1 MTLILFICYEL
12 CSFYALGWIFLC
24 RLRLRRDGIAG
35 VILTFLLGFIIYPV
49 LAYPL
54 FALLHAARIAHLFL
68 AVGIILALFATVL
81 HKPGMATQSSWW
93 DAYHEKLREFLRHPL
108 GKAALAG
115 VVLLGIL
122 CVITR
127 LPWMLELRQHD
138 TVSIG
143 TGIYDDMR
151 TIGFPIALA
160 VKGFPLLSPYAT
172 TVGLHYPMGGFF
184 FTGGVIATLHGN
196 PLLPIQADIF
206 VSVLFLVLTLLLV
219 TVSVISQPS
228 LRFLALLSMLITT
241 AFDHRLI
248 KHGWN
253 ERLFHFLYGYGIER
267 PDWQTTLTWTTYTA
281 LLWLLNHAVAA
292 VALLFIISLLAP
304 GEEVLEEDSLHFD
317 ADIIRKTIVA
327 GFIACMIVACSLDMG
342 VMLLTFVA
350 LLLFVCIAWHAR
362 VLRQLG
368 LLRGSLASIL
378 VTGACATLYFIA
390 VNYPALFHLVDSP
403 YEHHFGHF
411 PNPTMGYN
419 LAFLLSGFGIYL
431 LLFALIFSFPVKPE
445 KGKTTTWIYLL
456 PILLFPCLLSVFWT
470 SIWFWRAPLLLHWT
484 FPLLLASMISHRV
497 LHSWRYPAYLTLWL
511 VALIPGTGQLTK
523 DVCVSVQQAPR
534 ISPAQAQVYKWIYA
548 HTDLHDRVVAYLPKE
563 HSLAPDVNYLRLGN
577 RAGDIPFDRIHAL
590 IGYRRYLREMKDLA
604 HGIAGNDYII
614 VWEADSEMHGI
625 MTVIHAR
632 VLFENS
638 TASIYAI
645 DASARHE
652 LDTPQTR
659 HLISRIEEQYKH
671 H

>member
-1 MTLILFICYEL
+1 
-12 CSFYALGWIFLC
+12 
-24 RLRLRRDGIAG
+24 
-35 VILTFLLGFIIYPV
+35 
-49 LAYPL
+49 
-54 FALLHAARIAHLFL
+54 LHAARIAHLFL

-304 GEEVLEEDSLHFD
+304 GEEVL
-317 ADIIRKTIVA
+317 
-327 GFIACMIVACSLDMG
+327 
-342 VMLLTFVA
+342 LTFRRGYHPKNHCCRFHRLYDCRLQPGYGRHAADVCGTAAFCLYCLACPGVA
-350 LLLFVCIAWHAR
+350 PTWSIARQPGQHTGDRRMRHPLFHR
-362 VLRQLG
+362 RQLS
-368 LLRGSLASIL
+368 R
-378 VTGACATLYFIA
+378 
-390 VNYPALFHLVDSP
+390 ALP
-403 YEHHFGHF
+403 PG
-411 PNPTMGYN
+411 
-419 LAFLLSGFGIYL
+419 
-431 LLFALIFSFPVKPE
+431 
-445 KGKTTTWIYLL
+445 
-456 PILLFPCLLSVFWT
+456 
-470 SIWFWRAPLLLHWT
+470 R
-484 FPLLLASMISHRV
+484 
-497 LHSWRYPAYLTLWL
+497 LTL
-511 VALIPGTGQLTK
+511 
-523 DVCVSVQQAPR
+523 
-534 ISPAQAQVYKWIYA
+534 
-548 HTDLHDRVVAYLPKE
+548 
-563 HSLAPDVNYLRLGN
+563 
-577 RAGDIPFDRIHAL
+577 
-590 IGYRRYLREMKDLA
+590 
-604 HGIAGNDYII
+604 
-614 VWEADSEMHGI
+614 
-625 MTVIHAR
+625 
-632 VLFENS
+632 
-638 TASIYAI
+638 
-645 DASARHE
+645 
-652 LDTPQTR
+652 
-659 HLISRIEEQYKH
+659 
-671 H
+671 